1 MALDP
6 VMRAIAQHWDSVE
19 SHLTAQEAQRFRTL
33 VERFAAATATARDR
47 LRATE
52 ELADLLSPV
61 LPADHPVRR
70 AIADPDIVRSQL
82 TMEPDEALVA
92 ELHQLLGLEFQWQ
105 ANADARSAE
114 ADAPDPG
121 HTDAPSPEEIERDAM
136 TRLAAAPALSLGDLR
151 SRGGDPGQQHLIRL
165 DGRDGPRFPLFQ
177 FDAAGR
183 PYRLVLSIN
192 ALLDAD
198 ADPWGVADWWL
209 GRHAWLGRTP
219 AESIGQVAD
228 DVLLATA
235 LAMVEAG

>member
-1 MALDP
+1 MAFDA

-19 SHLTAQEAQRFRTL
+19 SQLTAEEAQRFRTL
-33 VERFAAATATARDR
+33 VERFAAATATARDQR
-47 LRATE
+47 RATE
-52 ELADLLSPV
+52 ELAELLSSV
-61 LPADHPVRR
+61 LPASHLVRR
-70 AIADPDIVRSQL
+70 AIADPATVRSQL
-82 TMEPDEALVA
+82 TAEPDEALMA
-92 ELHQLLGLEFQWQ
+92 ELRQLLDLEFQRQ
-105 ANADARSAE
+105 
-114 ADAPDPG
+114 G
-121 HTDAPSPEEIERDAM
+121 APSPEEIELDAM
-136 TRLAAAPALSLGDLR
+136 TRLEAAPALSPGDLR

-177 FDAAGR
+177 FDAAGQ

-209 GRHAWLGRTP
+209 GRHAWLGRAP